1 MRRKRAGLHFADQS
15 GAQNKGGI
23 MNVSIT
29 FRNLE
34 STEALKQHIEDK
46 VRKVRKYLQGPI
58 DAHVVLSVERYLHE
72 ADVTINAG
80 SMTFKGKEEQEDMYT
95 CIDKVMDKIEK
106 QIRRTKDRARSNRNS
121 SGEMH

>member
-1 MRRKRAGLHFADQS
+1 
-15 GAQNKGGI
+15 

-34 STEALKQHIEDK
+34 STDALKQHIEDK
-46 VRKVRKYLQGPI
+46 VRKVRKYLQGPV

-80 SMTFKGKEEQEDMYT
+80 RLTFKGREEREDMYT

-106 QIRRTKDRARSNRNS
+106 QIRRTKDRAKSSRNS
-121 SGEMH
+121 SGEGL